1 MGGTGEGMNSISDW
15 EVPVMQRCL
24 EGGIW
29 QVGGKKELS
38 YGQSVL
44 GAKIC
49 ESRALWEFVRLLE
62 EMDF

>member
-1 MGGTGEGMNSISDW
+1 MGGTGEGTDSQIGK
-15 EVPVMQRCL
+15 VPLILRCL

-29 QVGGKKELS
+29 QAGGKELS

-44 GAKIC
+44 DAKIC
-49 ESRALWEFVRLLE
+49 ESWALWEFVRLLE

>member
-1 MGGTGEGMNSISDW
+1 M
-15 EVPVMQRCL
+15 MQRCL

-44 GAKIC
+44 DAKIC

>member
-1 MGGTGEGMNSISDW
+1 MRAQILSQIGK
-15 EVPVMQRCL
+15 VPLIQRCL

-29 QVGGKKELS
+29 QVGEKKELS

-44 GAKIC
+44 YAKIC
-49 ESRALWEFVRLLE
+49 ESWALWEFVRLLE

>member
-1 MGGTGEGMNSISDW
+1 MCGTGEGMNSISDW
-15 EVPVMQRCL
+15 EVSVMQRFL

-44 GAKIC
+44 GASIC
-49 ESRALWEFVRLLE
+49 ESQALWEFVRLLE

>member
-1 MGGTGEGMNSISDW
+1 M
-15 EVPVMQRCL
+15 VPRCL

-44 GAKIC
+44 DAKIC
-49 ESRALWEFVRLLE
+49 EPRALWEFVRFLE
-62 EMDF
+62 GMDF

>member
-1 MGGTGEGMNSISDW
+1 MELARARSLSQIG
-15 EVPVMQRCL
+15 EVPVVQRCL

-38 YGQSVL
+38 YGQLVL
-44 GAKIC
+44 DAKIC

-62 EMDF
+62 GMDF